1 MRSSDVF
8 AGIRAREGEI
18 SVSTDER
25 YNHMPRIEL
34 STTINAPVG
43 RVYGVSRDV
52 ESFPDFMDNL
62 QGLTVLERSDDG
74 NRTITAWVGTIREF
88 KMTVKWTQEDLWDP
102 IRYRDDYRLI
112 KGDFTSMS
120 GFWQFTEIDGETR
133 FDCVLDYEYN
143 VPLVGTM
150 IKALI
155 RRVMEAN
162 LRSQMEAI
170 KERAE
175 TGE

>member
-18 SVSTDER
+18 SVSTHER

-62 QGLTVLERSDDG
+62 QNLTVLERSDDG

-88 KMTVKWTQEDLWDP
+88 KMTVKWTQEDRSRASP
-102 IRYRDDYRLI
+102 TTTARASGRCSRRMVNASFAPAIASRPA
-112 KGDFTSMS
+112 FPTS
-120 GFWQFTEIDGETR
+120 
-133 FDCVLDYEYN
+133 
-143 VPLVGTM
+143 
-150 IKALI
+150 
-155 RRVMEAN
+155 
-162 LRSQMEAI
+162 
-170 KERAE
+170 
-175 TGE
+175 